1 MKRISTLL
9 FCFASLVVHATDN
22 LPLDQSYS
30 AKEHAPSGAK
40 VTLRLPTSV
49 MIGEEIPAALVVEN
63 IGATPFEISTGG
75 DYRST
80 GYPQRI
86 KVRVRDSSGEQLP
99 ELPREAIGF
108 GGGGLIGFT
117 PPILPGKNK
126 EVEFPLECYVSFRK
140 PGIYHITAGHDLGWL
155 VEPDHPHPFATATL
169 RVTEPNATE
178 ARAYVDKLFISRP
191 PVPADA
197 DYISGYEHDFE
208 KQLSVLR
215 HSAYLPALIER
226 AQAGSAAAVAG
237 IGHVATPD
245 ATSALIH
252 LLDHSSSKVIIAAS
266 RQLLRRLPSF
276 ENPTEGARP
285 GWTWSTYQ
293 IDPLLPITWNSRFQD
308 DVMKAAVKLLAHP
321 EVEVIT
327 VSALI
332 IEARGGPDQAPAV
345 LAALQKALDVYHPP
359 RTGPDANT
367 LDAPKPQQALIH
379 ALDALRQRGW
389 RTQGGGSAEA
399 IAWFRQLAD
408 PTIPSPAD
416 DSWKESVV
424 VWIENGPA
432 ALRMAALQAIPQ
444 PMPDAYEQAL
454 LRALED
460 RDLGVQRVA
469 CEMAGKS
476 HRSRFA
482 RPLVQIVETA
492 PESFLQNAAVN
503 AARECGARYEL
514 WQALA
519 AVIPNEKQM
528 VYALSTLVEG
538 TVDLPKSRGGGGNS
552 GFTRD
557 QRFAIRDA
565 WRTFLARNQEA
576 LAAGK
581 RVPLTDSET
590 IEALVGLNFRP
601 DSPAVEVRFPDGT
614 AWPPRPKK

>member
-9 FCFASLVVHATDN
+9 FCFAPLVVHATDN
-22 LPLDQSYS
+22 LPLKQSHS

-63 IGATPFEISTGG
+63 TGTTPFEISTGG

-86 KVRVRDSSGEQLP
+86 KVRVQDSIGDQLP

-140 PGIYHITAGHDLGWL
+140 PGIYHITAGHDLGWI
-155 VEPDHPHPFATATL
+155 VDPDHPHPFAKATL
-169 RVTEPNATE
+169 RVTEPNAAE
-178 ARAYVDKLFISRP
+178 AQAYVEKLFTSRP
-191 PVPADA
+191 PVPADP

-215 HSAYLPALIER
+215 HPAYLPALITR
-226 AQAGSAAAVAG
+226 AQAGSVAAVAG
-237 IGHVATPD
+237 IGHVATPG
-245 ATSALIH
+245 ATSALIQ
-252 LLDHSSSKVIIAAS
+252 LLDHPSPNVIIAAS
-266 RQLLRRLPSF
+266 QQLLRRLPSF
-276 ENPTEGARP
+276 EDPTKSALP

-293 IDPLLPITWNSRFQD
+293 IDPLLPTTWDSGFQD
-308 DVMKAAVKLLAHP
+308 DIMKAAVKLLAHA
-321 EVEVIT
+321 EIDVIT
-327 VSALI
+327 ASARI

-345 LAALQKALDVYHPP
+345 LAALQKALDIYHPP
-359 RTGPDANT
+359 RTGSEANT
-367 LDAPKPQQALIH
+367 LDAPKPQQTLIH
-379 ALDALRQRGW
+379 TLASLRARGW
-389 RTQGGGSAEA
+389 RSEPGDAAQTL
-399 IAWFRQLAD
+399 AWFYQLAD
-408 PTIPSPAD
+408 PTIPPPAD
-416 DSWKESVV
+416 DSWKESVLV
-424 VWIENGPA
+424 GIENGPA
-432 ALRMAALQAIPQ
+432 ALRMAALQAIPH
-444 PMPDAYEQAL
+444 PMPDAYEPAL

-469 CEMAGKS
+469 CEAAGKS
-476 HRSRFA
+476 KRTVFA
-482 RPLVQIVETA
+482 RPLVQIAETA

-503 AARECGARYEL
+503 AAHECGARYEL

-519 AVIPNEKQM
+519 AVIPDEKQM
-528 VYALSTLVEG
+528 VYVLSTLVEG
-538 TVDLPKSRGGGGNS
+538 TIDLPKSKGGGGNS

-565 WRTFLARNQEA
+565 WRTFLARNQET

-581 RVPLTDSET
+581 RVPITDFET

-601 DSPAVEVRFPDGT
+601 DDPAVRVNFPDGT
-614 AWPPRPKK
+614 VWPASPKK